1 MRILPFGGF
10 VALTLLVGC
19 GDDSNGDT
27 AAPGSTGATTD
38 AVTSSTGD
46 AAESSTGS
54 AEGESTAAD
63 STGDAETSAG
73 TDSTGE
79 NAESSSGVMVD
90 FGMSSP
96 AFEPD
101 GPFPGTMHIQGGNIS
116 PQLDWEGA
124 PADTQS
130 FGVFFH
136 DETISFDHSAIWN
149 IPADAE
155 GLPEGVEGTAM
166 PANVPGA
173 VQCRNW
179 TDNFGYGGPGSPAN
193 FYVFTLYA
201 LDIDDLSGE
210 IDQNS
215 SRAAV
220 RTALEDHAIE
230 SVTLRG
236 QSSGPG

>member
-19 GDDSNGDT
+19 GDDSSGDT
-27 AAPGSTGATTD
+27 GAGSTSTTD
-38 AVTSSTGD
+38 AVTSSSGG

-63 STGDAETSAG
+63 STGSADSSGG

-79 NAESSSGVMVD
+79 GAESSSGVMVD

-101 GPFPGTMHIQGGNIS
+101 GPFPGTMHVAGGNMS

-130 FGVFFH
+130 FGIFFH
-136 DETISFDHSAIWN
+136 DETISFNHSAIWN
-149 IPADAE
+149 IPGDAE
-155 GLPEGVEGTAM
+155 GVPGNIELEAM
-166 PANVPGA
+166 PASVAGA
-173 VQCRNW
+173 VQCQSW
-179 TDNFGYGGPGSPAN
+179 IDEFGYGGPGSPAN

-215 SRAAV
+215 SLGQV
-220 RTALEDHAIE
+220 RTALENHAIE

-236 QSSGPG
+236 QSAGPG